1 MILLI
6 RLNYFSQ
13 TISLIKESAN
23 MREKN
28 SGLEQFTN
36 LYSLSKTLRF
46 ELIPVEGTAET
57 IQQNDILAED
67 KKLAD
72 SYQKIKPTLDAF
84 HRAFIDRCLSDVKL
98 ENLDRYYDLYHVG
111 DEEKRTKKYQ
121 DELKKQ
127 EEIGTKTKALL
138 TLQHIFP
145 AIMRIEKI
153 CIKIRNSQRQL
164 LIA

>member
-1 MILLI
+1 MPII
-6 RLNYFSQ
+6 N
-13 TISLIKESAN
+13 TIPASADAIGKEYSV
-23 MREKN
+23 
-28 SGLEQFTN
+28 SEQFTN

-57 IQQNDILAED
+57 IQQNGILAED

-84 HRAFIDRCLSDVKL
+84 HRAFIDRCLSEVKL

-121 DELKKQ
+121 DEFKSVKNALRKEVVSYFKSLK
-127 EEIGTKTKALL
+127 
-138 TLQHIFP
+138 
-145 AIMRIEKI
+145 
-153 CIKIRNSQRQL
+153 
-164 LIA
+164 